1 MTRMEEALDTP
12 GPADDGVLNDMAP
25 ASAAGLM
32 VRRARLLRD
41 LATQGRRAGLSV
53 VCAPD
58 GWGKTALLLQ
68 YADEC
73 ARDRTRGAVRLFDA
87 GSWDMLELTRSLD
100 DAFCELSRC
109 EGSPVILVDNVP
121 PLQEEGVSALRER
134 LRAGRERGI
143 EFVLACRPEHRAL
156 LRAMSDAHRIGASA
170 LAVRPREYPEW
181 ARMFSIAPTV
191 DVYELTQGIPA
202 LVVLLQGLDGRDGE
216 AALRR
221 GVVALYR
228 SVLEALHR
236 GRERLERLA
245 SLLIL
250 LKEGSAADLSR
261 CGMRVRAESWER
273 LARDYPMFGVD
284 VTDRTFRC
292 LGQGPEFD
300 GLRRDV
306 AVQVSGLAFQAVD
319 ILMAAGQIDR
329 AVRLASLALSPH
341 ESLQVIAAHP
351 AACAVSGN
359 AVFVHETVSVVRGG
373 DVATVPVGVVLAVYM
388 CALVMGEY
396 RTARAMRSELRRRA
410 DDIEREVDPRDWEVA
425 QGFSEV
431 WSTCA
436 HIDLPVLSAEFLQR
450 VGTSPD
456 AGKLREHRSAY
467 DELLSA
473 ERSRAV
479 APSATSRDLRMD
491 EGLNIPDILLECDRV
506 MDEALHGDAG
516 DIAVCDKRLQRIV
529 SELLKRRLVAVASR
543 VRMAAA
549 VCRVMVGQGLV
560 DERAFVDAGTIAVR
574 ESDFATQ
581 LFCLAGEG
589 WQAMV
594 DGQLA
599 NAQFRARQV
608 LRLADGSLRL
618 LHAWAHLLDQAVE
631 IMNMPRSMLIER
643 AGTIDLSQGGGSLA
657 EMWSVAMVLSAARCP
672 SELSAWFSLHK
683 AQMLDERFC
692 PLARQAL
699 LSIGER
705 ADAVRRLLPSR
716 VSSRYLLGSESERSL
731 SLFEVVGEED
741 ASELGRVQIG
751 LFGGFRAER
760 NGHVLTQDVWKRKKA
775 AVLAARLVLAAG
787 SFVGRH
793 VITEEM
799 WPDLPYERA
808 RENLYVAV
816 STLRRAF
823 GQRDGGP
830 QYVIAQGDGLAVNV
844 DYVIS
849 DTMRFEM
856 LARDALLK
864 RTGTSGRQIV
874 EACLRL
880 DEVYA
885 GALFVPRSGSPDYF
899 ARMRRAYANRF
910 VDCMLRGV
918 AAALE
923 MDDIASASWL
933 VETALKQAPLRED
946 AIRCAMRIYDMSG
959 RRREVVELYRG
970 HREHLSAMC
979 KAAPEEETRLLYEG
993 IMEKTRLSVVG

>member
-1 MTRMEEALDTP
+1 MTRVEETLDTP
-12 GPADDGVLNDMAP
+12 EPADNGVLNEMTP
-25 ASAAGLM
+25 TSTASLM
-32 VRRARLLRD
+32 VRRERLLRD
-41 LATQGRRAGLSV
+41 VATQGRRVGVSV

-73 ARDRTRGAVRLFDA
+73 ERDRTRGAVRLLDA
-87 GSWDMLELTRSLD
+87 GSWDAAELTRNLD
-100 DAFCELSRC
+100 DAFCELARC
-109 EGSPVILVDNVP
+109 TVSPVVLIDNVP
-121 PLQEEGVSALRER
+121 VLQEEGVAALRER
-134 LRAGRERGI
+134 LRIGKERGI
-143 EFVLACRPEHRAL
+143 EFVVSCRPENRVFT
-156 LRAMSDAHRIGASA
+156 RAMSDAHRIGAEA
-170 LAVRPREYPEW
+170 LMIRPREYPEW
-181 ARMFSIAPTV
+181 AKAFSIAPTV
-191 DVYELTQGIPA
+191 DVYELTYGIPA
-202 LVVLLQGLDGRDGE
+202 LLALLQGLDGRDGD

-228 SVLEALHR
+228 SVLEGLHR

-250 LKEGSAADLSR
+250 LKEGSASDLSR

-273 LARDYPMFGVD
+273 LTRDYPIFGVD
-284 VTDRTFRC
+284 ATSRAFRC
-292 LGQGPEFD
+292 LGQGAEFD
-300 GLRRDV
+300 GLRRDI
-306 AVQVSGLAFQAVD
+306 AARMSGLGAKAIE
-319 ILMAAGQIDR
+319 ILMAAGRVDR
-329 AVRLASLALSPH
+329 AVHLASLVLEPREAL
-341 ESLQVIAAHP
+341 EVIAAHP
-351 AACAVSGN
+351 TAFAVSGN
-359 AVFVHETVSVVRGG
+359 ALFVHETVSVVRGG
-373 DVATVPVGVVLAVYM
+373 DVATVPVGVVLSVYV

-396 RTARAMRSELRRRA
+396 RTARAMRSELRRRVE
-410 DDIEREVDPRDWEVA
+410 DIERAVDPRDWEVA
-425 QGFSEV
+425 CAFSEV
-431 WSTCA
+431 WSTCT
-436 HIDLPVLSAEFLQR
+436 HIDLPTLSAAYVQR
-450 VGTSPD
+450 IGTVPD
-456 AGKLREHRSAY
+456 AEMLRSHARIY
-467 DELLSA
+467 RELLGS
-473 ERSRAV
+473 ECGCRQEPSV
-479 APSATSRDLRMD
+479 ASIEIHAG
-491 EGLNIPDILLECDRV
+491 EGLSVPGILLECDRI
-506 MDEALHGDAG
+506 MGEALHGDAG
-516 DIAVCDKRLQRIV
+516 DVAICDRHLQQLV
-529 SELLKRRLVAVASR
+529 SELLSRRLVAIAYR
-543 VRMAAA
+543 VRMTAA
-549 VCRVMVGQGLV
+549 VCRVMVGRGLV
-560 DERAFVDAGTIAVR
+560 DERAFVDAGTMAVR

-608 LRLADGSLRL
+608 ARLADGSLRL

-631 IMNMPRSMLIER
+631 IMNTPRSMLVER
-643 AGTIDLSQGGGSLA
+643 AGAIDLSRGGDSLA
-657 EMWSVAMVLSAARCP
+657 EMWSVAMVLSAARC
-672 SELSAWFSLHK
+672 SAELAAWFSLHK
-683 AQMLDERFC
+683 ARMLDERFC

-705 ADAVRRLLPSR
+705 AEALRRLLPSR
-716 VSSRYLLGSESERSL
+716 VSERYLLGNESARRG

-741 ASELGRVQIG
+741 ADELGRVQIG

-775 AVLAARLVLAAG
+775 AVLAARLVLAGG

-830 QYVIAQGDGLAVNV
+830 QYVLAQGDGLAVNV

-899 ARMRRAYANRF
+899 VRMRRAYANRF

-923 MDDIASASWL
+923 MDDLASASWL

-959 RRREVVELYRG
+959 RRREVVELYQG
-970 HREHLSAMC
+970 HREHLGATC
-979 KAAPEEETRLLYEG
+979 KAVPEEETRLLYEG
-993 IMEKTRLSVVG
+993 IMEKTSLSVVG